1 MNRKILV
8 GILAI
13 GLIALAVG
21 WGTYS
26 QFSDTEK
33 TETSFS
39 AGSLDLRIWRTV
51 WNGTHWVWAPFNGQ
65 QVNFTF
71 SNLRPGNQPRC
82 PIILENI
89 GTIKGYL
96 DISSIVVI
104 SEENGLT
111 EPEIEAG
118 DTSENTGELDDVL
131 YLRLWLDYDHDGSIS
146 TGDKMIYSGPVKNLP
161 SSFMDLNEPIEHG
174 GGVDFIVELY
184 DWWQH
189 GNIDNQ
195 AQTDTL
201 SITFTFLLSQNP

>member
-26 QFSDTEK
+26 QFSDTE
-33 TETSFS
+33 TSITTFS
-39 AGSLDLRIWRTV
+39 AGSLDLTINDQ
-51 WNGTHWVWAPFNGQ
+51 NGVP
-65 QVNFTF
+65 VTF
-71 SNLRPGNQPRC
+71 SWSNLKPKDQPKYK
-82 PIILENI
+82 LTLKNI
-89 GTIKGYL
+89 GTIDGYL
-96 DISSIVVI
+96 DISSIVVV

-118 DTSENTGELDDVL
+118 DNSADEGELDDVL
-131 YLRLWLDYDHDGSIS
+131 NLRLFFDKDNNGWWS
-146 TGDKMIYSGPVKNLP
+146 TGDVMIYDNLVKNLP
-161 SSFMDLNEPIEHG
+161 SSFNLDELIKANGDLEF
-174 GGVDFIVELY
+174 VVELY

-189 GNIDNQ
+189 GNIDNR

-201 SITFTFLLSQNP
+201 SITFTFLLSQNR

>member
-26 QFSDTEK
+26 QFSDTE
-33 TETSFS
+33 TSITTFS
-39 AGSLDLRIWRTV
+39 AGSLDLTINDK
-51 WNGTHWVWAPFNGQ
+51 NGVP
-65 QVNFTF
+65 VTF
-71 SNLRPGNQPRC
+71 SWSNLKPKDQPKYK
-82 PIILENI
+82 LTLKNI
-89 GTIKGYL
+89 GTIDGYL
-96 DISSIVVI
+96 DISSIVVV

-118 DTSENTGELDDVL
+118 DNSADEGELDDVL
-131 YLRLWLDYDHDGSIS
+131 NLRLFFDKDNNGWWS
-146 TGDKMIYSGPVKNLP
+146 TGDVMIYDNLVKNLP
-161 SSFMDLNEPIEHG
+161 SSFNLDELIKANGDLEF
-174 GGVDFIVELY
+174 VVELY

-189 GNIDNQ
+189 GNIDNR

-201 SITFTFLLSQNP
+201 SITFTFLLSQNR